1 MIIIKNQIN
10 FIGKDNS
17 IKGVLKKLRSEK
29 SAIDFSKIIPMD
41 EDKDDLSL
49 DYYMN
54 LCCNIYIEQHPEK
67 KQDLIKTFE
76 FVGITRQVPYKFKLL
91 EKKELCSARSKYQTS
106 MLIKDAENFINK
118 IKSKAIFN
126 GYMVRDALWGT
137 GSGAYNPQVRKN
149 SIEFTTFD
157 KAPVLLFMKLSEMCP
172 DVKIEYTYYI
182 DEKQTKLSLQNG
194 SVEYLID
201 ETDEEPIL
209 FSLISENVR
218 I

>member
-10 FIGKDNS
+10 FIGKDS
-17 IKGVLKKLRSEK
+17 SVKGVLKKLRSEK

-54 LCCNIYIEQHPEK
+54 LCCNLYIEEHPEK
-67 KQDLIKTFE
+67 KQDLIKAFE

-106 MLIKDAENFINK
+106 KLIKDADYFVSK

-137 GSGAYNPQVRKN
+137 GSGAYKPQVEKN

-157 KAPVLLFMKLSEMCP
+157 KAPVLLFLKLSQMYP
-172 DVKIEYTYYI
+172 DLKIEYTYYI

-194 SVEYLID
+194 KATYLVD